1 MINSLL
7 ELIGALFLAGLP
19 IFLMLARI
27 RRRRRVRAEA
37 VTAGGREHD
46 APRWRSWLRGWWNR
60 QPDSDLAPYPQQA
73 SGGQPQRG
81 PTARRG
87 ESSETRSAL
96 ESERTGGYRSLSP
109 AAPPRNLIER
119 VDRYPPLQRAI
130 VLKEILGPPK
140 GLDDHLPAGNT

>member
-27 RRRRRVRAEA
+27 RRRRRLRREA
-37 VTAGGREHD
+37 RDGQPQPRPRRE
-46 APRWRSWLRGWWNR
+46 SWLRSLLR
-60 QPDSDLAPYPQQA
+60 RRPDADLAPYPEEA
-73 SGGQPQRG
+73 GGGTTTPRG
-81 PTARRG
+81 G
-87 ESSETRSAL
+87 ESRSRDTWNGL
-96 ESERTGGYRSLSP
+96 ESESSSGYRSLSL
-109 AAPPRNLIER
+109 APGAEALQKR

-140 GLDDHLPAGNT
+140 ALDTHLPGGNT